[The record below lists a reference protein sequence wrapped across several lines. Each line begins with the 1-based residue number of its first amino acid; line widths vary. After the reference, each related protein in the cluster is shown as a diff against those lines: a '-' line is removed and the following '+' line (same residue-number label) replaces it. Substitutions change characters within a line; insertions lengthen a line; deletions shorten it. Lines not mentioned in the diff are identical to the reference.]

1 MQGSRGIS
9 LYKKDS
15 PGELFRFLFPGLWP
29 EAEGIVSVP
38 GNVVSK
44 EKHP

>member
-15 PGELFRFLFPGLWP
+15 PGELFRFPLKRFS
-29 EAEGIVSVP
+29 AEQRKALYISRLQCR
-38 GNVVSK
+38 
-44 EKHP
+44 